1 MGNALLLVL
10 GPIVE
15 PFLLVFAPTW
25 TWEREYRAQRGLG
38 FILALYLIPLLVL
51 STVGEAHRLVYW
63 GALQGEFAHRKVFL
77 PGETVVFEACKFLLS
92 LVVVFA
98 GAIMVK
104 SVGDTF
110 HGRHTYKQA
119 FATVAYALSPLFL
132 MRLIDGI
139 KDLPPW
145 VSWGIGILVSIR
157 VLYSGVPR
165 MMQPDPAHAFG
176 LFVMSA
182 FLLSL
187 TTGLGELLTAC
198 YLQGKFPKVEVLIS
212 DLARR
217 LPF

>member
-1 MGNALLLVL
+1 MSNALLLVL

-38 FILALYLIPLLVL
+38 FILALYLIPLLAL

-63 GALQGEFAHRKVFL
+63 GTLQGEFAHRKVL
-77 PGETVVFEACKFLLS
+77 LLGETVVFEACKFLLS

-104 SVGDTF
+104 AVGDTF

-198 YLQGKFPKVEVLIS
+198 YLQGKFPKMEVLIA